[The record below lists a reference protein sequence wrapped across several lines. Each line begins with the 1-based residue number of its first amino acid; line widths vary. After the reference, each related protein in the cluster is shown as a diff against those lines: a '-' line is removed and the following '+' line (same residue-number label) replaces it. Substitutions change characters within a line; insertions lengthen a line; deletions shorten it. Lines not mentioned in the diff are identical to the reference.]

1 MTHSPPQQTRKLVAT
16 QTIQAIVAVFCL
28 VAMSGCSDVTG
39 PTSPAENR
47 TVNGLVVLAGEL
59 HDAADLFV
67 DRSEDIERR
76 GQVKSAVDQLAEAFA
91 AGNVTESRSALVH
104 ARSVLANVDQVA
116 AIELAPVGLALDYI
130 ERRMNEILNS
140 NAHDPT
146 VHA

>member
-1 MTHSPPQQTRKLVAT
+1 MRKSNSSDP
-16 QTIQAIVAVFCL
+16 AVFL
-28 VAMSGCSDVTG
+28 SVAMSGCSDVTG

-67 DRSEDIERR
+67 ARSEDIERR
-76 GQVKSAVDQLAEAFA
+76 GQVKSAVDHLAEAFA
-91 AGNVTESRSALVH
+91 AGNVTESRSALAH
-104 ARSVLANVDQVA
+104 ARSVLTNMDQIA

>member
-1 MTHSPPQQTRKLVAT
+1 MTYPLPQRTRKLVAT
-16 QTIQAIVAVFCL
+16 QSIHAIIAVACL
-28 VAMSGCSDVTG
+28 VAMSGCSDLTG
-39 PTSPAENR
+39 PTSPAENQ

-59 HDAADLFV
+59 HDAADLFAT
-67 DRSEDIERR
+67 RTEDAERR
-76 GQVKSAVDQLAEAFA
+76 RRVEAAVDDLADAFA
-91 AGNVTESRSALVH
+91 AGNVTESRSALAH
-104 ARSVLANVDQVA
+104 ARSVLSNMDQIA

>member
-16 QTIQAIVAVFCL
+16 QTIQAIIAVVCL
-28 VAMSGCSDVTG
+28 VTVSGCSDVTG
-39 PTSPAENR
+39 PTSPRENR

-67 DRSEDIERR
+67 ARSENIERR
-76 GQVKSAVDQLAEAFA
+76 ADVKSALDHLAEAFA
-91 AGNVTESRSALVH
+91 AGNVTESSSALAR
-104 ARSVLANVDQVA
+104 ARSVLANMDQIT